1 MIIKLMYG
9 LLGSLFFLCG
19 IGWLAIEMAMPLIT
33 AVENL
38 QFVRFSWL
46 GLPLV
51 GTYAFLGLIGANIV
65 AISISIKHKKQI
77 MRSSKFLLLPALI
90 AGMFGLGVNYAN
102 YFMVIKPLNLK
113 ACPLIPGYRKN
124 LLIDYVK
131 DISECE
137 KRDE

>member
-1 MIIKLMYG
+1 MNKLIIG
-9 LLGSLFFLCG
+9 LVGSLAFFLG
-19 IGWLAIEMAMPLIT
+19 IMWLAIEMAMPLFT
-33 AVENL
+33 AKENL

-51 GTYAFLGLIGANIV
+51 GTYAFLGLMGANIV

-77 MRSSKFLLLPALI
+77 MRSSKFLLIPTLI
-90 AGMFGLGVNYAN
+90 AGLFGLGVNYAN

-113 ACPLIPGYRKN
+113 ACTLIPGYREN
-124 LLIDYVK
+124 LLLDYVK

-137 KRDE
+137 KRDK

>member
-1 MIIKLMYG
+1 MNKLIIG
-9 LLGSLFFLCG
+9 LIGSSVFFIG
-19 IGWLAIEMAMPLIT
+19 IFWLATEMTMPLFISEKKLT
-33 AVENL
+33 L
-38 QFVRFSWL
+38 VRFSWL

-51 GTYAFLGLIGANIV
+51 GTYAFLGLMGANIV

-77 MRSSKFLLLPALI
+77 MRSSKFLLLPTLI
-90 AGMFGLGVNYAN
+90 AGLFGLGVNYAN

-113 ACPLIPGYRKN
+113 ACTLIPGYREN
-124 LLIDYVK
+124 LLLDYVK